1 MESTPNLEVQ
11 RQAWHKPTVS
21 RLDIAVDT
29 RLGEGSVIDQDGFD
43 FVGEDLGGVV

>member
-29 RLGEGSVIDQDGFD
+29 RLGRGSVIDQDGFEFFGD
-43 FVGEDLGGVV
+43 DTLGAG